1 MTPDPGDLDRVVRAA
16 LEEDLRYGPD
26 VTTAAVIPPGTKSVA
41 DVVAR
46 QPGTLAGLPV
56 VAAVLD
62 VACPAA
68 TFTRKSAMATGWP
81 PVTSS
86 PGSRGRWPRS

>member
-26 VTTAAVIPPGTKSVA
+26 VTTAAVIPPGTKSAA

-46 QPGTLAGLPV
+46 QPGTLAGP
-56 VAAVLD
+56 
-62 VACPAA
+62 
-68 TFTRKSAMATGWP
+68 
-81 PVTSS
+81 
-86 PGSRGRWPRS
+86 PRSGGRGGRRVPGRHVHPASP